1 MYGIIDNEDQWN
13 KIQVRFLEKHM
24 YFTRSAKKLRK
35 AKKGPEQWISPS
47 PPYCLHRQQP
57 GL

>member
-35 AKKGPEQWISPS
+35 AKKEEYLTVVKAKLKDSHS
-47 PPYCLHRQQP
+47 A
-57 GL
+57 